1 MAAPKNVEL
10 LLQVVISV
18 DQLSI
23 LGAVADMTEELPVGR
38 KALEKPVASGLLDKQ
53 EILTQPALAE
63 MQANEE
69 RQWNLLQEYEQRFEK
84 LSEDQKLSRLR
95 SEAGLRLV
103 EVGHFFCALPS
114 PRGKANHSLC
124 QEYTLPRDQ
133 KRTRVKGWIQNNVRF
148 GPVSDPKVSNKYG
161 SYSVLKFKFNLWLQ
175 IKPNHGLE
183 MWTVLTNLPEKPC
196 RSKRKRKLLGK
207 PAAKARPILKP
218 SSTSGWGFTLME

>member
-23 LGAVADMTEELPVGR
+23 FGAVAHMTEELPVGR
-38 KALEKPVASGLLDKQ
+38 KALGKPVASSLLDKQ

-84 LSEDQKLSRLR
+84 LSEDRKLSRLR

-124 QEYTLPRDQ
+124 QEIY
-133 KRTRVKGWIQNNVRF
+133 VA
-148 GPVSDPKVSNKYG
+148 S
-161 SYSVLKFKFNLWLQ
+161 
-175 IKPNHGLE
+175 
-183 MWTVLTNLPEKPC
+183 
-196 RSKRKRKLLGK
+196 RSKENSCKRMDPEQCTIWPSLG
-207 PAAKARPILKP
+207 PI
-218 SSTSGWGFTLME
+218 S